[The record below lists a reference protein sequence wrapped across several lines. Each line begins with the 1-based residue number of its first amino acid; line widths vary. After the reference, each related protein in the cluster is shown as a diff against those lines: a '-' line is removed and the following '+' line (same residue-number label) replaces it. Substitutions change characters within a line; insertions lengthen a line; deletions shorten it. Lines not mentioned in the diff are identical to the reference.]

1 MRRDEV
7 DVFHFFWLVHHNLSK
22 KDIDTQARKKYRQ
35 DDFKL
40 KIIIEILSDPLKTFQ
55 IILSPLEHFMARLGK
70 AVDLIDEASSL
81 VRGSQVISSDLVA
94 KAQTGRSRGIFI
106 VTYKIYIYM
115 ASFLPPKTWGRFPE
129 EHPFFKWVVQLG

>member
-1 MRRDEV
+1 MS
-7 DVFHFFWLVHHNLSK
+7 FQISK
-22 KDIDTQARKKYRQ
+22 NIDTQARKKYKK

-40 KIIIEILSDPLKTFQ
+40 KIIIEILSHPLKTFQ

-81 VRGSQVISSDLVA
+81 VRGSQVIVSDLVA
-94 KAQTGRSRGIFI
+94 KARNVFFHQTGRSCGIFI

-115 ASFLPPKTWGRFPE
+115 ASNFCLQKLGEDFLRSILS
-129 EHPFFKWVVQLG
+129 FF

>member
-1 MRRDEV
+1 MS
-7 DVFHFFWLVHHNLSK
+7 FQISK
-22 KDIDTQARKKYRQ
+22 NIDTQARKKYKK

-94 KAQTGRSRGIFI
+94 KAKRQVLSTNRQ
-106 VTYKIYIYM
+106 VTWYFYCY
-115 ASFLPPKTWGRFPE
+115 L
-129 EHPFFKWVVQLG
+129 